1 MDTNRT
7 RSVFV
12 TIYTDL
18 LWVLDSVSAYHLET
32 DDTLLKTRTDTG
44 TDRMVK
50 YRRGLGRVHWGVM
63 SSVVFASIP
72 RFSFDFFGIQLT
84 PM

>member
-7 RSVFV
+7 RSGFV
-12 TIYTDL
+12 TVYTDL

-32 DDTLLKTRTDTG
+32 DDTLLKTRTKTG
-44 TDRMVK
+44 RMVK